1 MSLNTHTH
9 THAPQVDLLPHIFVY
24 AALSV
29 WKALLSPLSDGATL
43 ILFLKNNI
51 FSMYYF
57 LTSIYL
63 FLLYYTACEISVPWL
78 GIEPTPQA
86 LKVWSLNHWTAQ
98 EVPTLLLLTHCHLQ
112 EALMSHLCSPLSH
125 SQLLAGMSV
134 SQHWIQMFVQ
144 VALFL
149 SGWWI
154 LWATVSY
161 SSYIPSAQYPAWDLE
176 GIQ

>member
-9 THAPQVDLLPHIFVY
+9 TRSPSWSSTTYLCLCCSFCLKSSSIPFVWWSHTY
-24 AALSV
+24 S
-29 WKALLSPLSDGATL
+29 
-43 ILFLKNNI
+43 FFKNNI

-63 FLLYYTACEISVPWL
+63 FLLYHTACEISVPWL

-86 LKVWSLNHWTAQ
+86 LEVWSLNHWTAQ
-98 EVPTLLLLTHCHLQ
+98 EVPKLLLLTHCHLQ